1 MSPILPLLLLAAV
14 PASAADGLQAT
25 VAAALG
31 RSPALA
37 GARAREREAR
47 AAGEEAFYSRFP
59 RLSAGASAM
68 TSDDPL
74 FAFGSL
80 LRERRVTQAD
90 FAPGTLN
97 RPGYRSAVR
106 GGLEL
111 GMPLFTG
118 FELTRARELARLA
131 EKEAAAGG
139 GSAGQA
145 VRLRAVDGYV
155 RALRDRELLA
165 ELDERIASGLKAVQS
180 AERLAKQGLALGSDH
195 QAALAILS
203 GLKARR
209 ARAAAEKAAHDAE
222 LAVLTGGRGPEPA
235 GTLAPWTPPLEE
247 DEALVAAAL
256 ADRPDLHAA
265 RARVSGAGVRERGAA
280 ESLLPVVDAFASV
293 ENSADGLNS
302 GAASRWLGL
311 RVKVP
316 FGDPAYRSRRGRAK
330 AAAEA
335 EAASRSQAEDEVRA
349 EVLGRAAGL
358 RGLAAVLPALDESL
372 SRARRSLELVRP
384 LYREGRQSVMEVLR
398 AEDSVAQAQEA
409 RLEALYRLRSGWAAL
424 RAALGRLGDADVE
437 QIARSLENAP

>member
-1 MSPILPLLLLAAV
+1 MIPLLAFLFLAAV
-14 PASAADGLQAT
+14 PASAAEGLPAT

-47 AAGEEAFYSRFP
+47 AAGQEAFYSRFP

-68 TSDDPL
+68 TGDDPL
-74 FAFGSL
+74 FAFGAL

-97 RPGYRSAVR
+97 RPGYRTSVR

-111 GMPLFTG
+111 GVPLFTG
-118 FELTRARELARLA
+118 FELTRARELAGLA
-131 EKEAAAGG
+131 EKEAAAWGG
-139 GSAGQA
+139 GTVQG
-145 VRLRAVDGYV
+145 VRLRAADGHL
-155 RALRDRELLA
+155 RALKDRALLA
-165 ELDERIASGLKAVQS
+165 ELEERIASGLKAVQT

-195 QAALAILS
+195 QAALAILA

-222 LAVLTGGRGPEPA
+222 LSVLTGKPRPEPA
-235 GTLAPWTPPLEE
+235 GTLRSWTPPLEE

-265 RARVSGAGVRERGAA
+265 RARVSQAGVRERGAA

-302 GAASRWLGL
+302 GAASRLLGL
-311 RVKVP
+311 RAKFA
-316 FGDPAYRSRRGRAK
+316 FGDPAYPSRRGRAK
-330 AAAEA
+330 AAADA
-335 EAASRSQAEDEVRA
+335 AGASRAQAEDEVRG

-358 RGLAAVLPALDESL
+358 RGLIEALPSIEEALT
-372 SRARRSLELVRP
+372 RARRSLDLVRP
-384 LYREGRQSVMEVLR
+384 LYQEGRQSVMEVLR
-398 AEDSVAQAQEA
+398 AEEAVAQAQEA
-409 RLEALYRLRSGWAAL
+409 RLEALYQLRAGWAAL
-424 RAALGRLGDADVE
+424 RAAQGRLGDADIA